1 MNGRNKREETV
12 LTRLRFDHT
21 ELHKTLFFLGK
32 SKSDECMQSKIT
44 GNAEI
49 ILLCCRSMEKRGLD

>member
-21 ELHKTLFFLGK
+21 ELHKTLFFFLVKVNQMNVWNVK
-32 SKSDECMQSKIT
+32 SQEMQK
-44 GNAEI
+44 
-49 ILLCCRSMEKRGLD
+49 LYCCVVEVWRRED